1 MHAITSLIL
10 AKKNLITI
18 FFLFT
23 FKMFS
28 KQIIWYLSL
37 ISKADNHTSLT
48 KNMNRNCFC
57 KNFVYM
63 NKHCRQLQWLYAKLK
78 TLNKG
83 FETTLLL
90 PNFKRERWKERE
102 MEKKKESIYSHVNEY
117 IVDHVF
123 FVVLFSFWPHGCSS
137 LCLSDVYIP
146 VHCIP
151 GPSLMHYI
159 PITRLLISR
168 VRNRQVLVRNISPLK
183 LKLHPQCTSS
193 K

>member
-1 MHAITSLIL
+1 MFIITIFLSKSYLLICRF
-10 AKKNLITI
+10 KKITI
-18 FFLFT
+18 FFLFS

-102 MEKKKESIYSHVNEY
+102 MEKRKR
-117 IVDHVF
+117 VF
-123 FVVLFSFWPHGCSS
+123 IHMW
-137 LCLSDVYIP
+137 
-146 VHCIP
+146 
-151 GPSLMHYI
+151 MN
-159 PITRLLISR
+159 TLLITYFSWFCFLFGHMG
-168 VRNRQVLVRNISPLK
+168 VRPSVCPMYIFLYIAFLDPV
-183 LKLHPQCTSS
+183 
-193 K
+193 